1 MPSYNSSVD
10 RAGEDL
16 NLRMVSF
23 FTCEQEYSSVF
34 KAKCNTSMA
43 FDTPVDDEAA
53 EEEEAAESLSTIL
66 RLHSERVKK
75 DSLSTVRRRRQHS
88 SASST

>member
-1 MPSYNSSVD
+1 
-10 RAGEDL
+10 
-16 NLRMVSF
+16 
-23 FTCEQEYSSVF
+23 
-34 KAKCNTSMA
+34 MA